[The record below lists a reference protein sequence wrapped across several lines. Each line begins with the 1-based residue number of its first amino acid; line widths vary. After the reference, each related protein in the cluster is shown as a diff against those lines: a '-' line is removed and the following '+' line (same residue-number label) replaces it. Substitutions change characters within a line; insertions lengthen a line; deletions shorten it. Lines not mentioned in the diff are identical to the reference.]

1 MVHINNQEFEHVFF
15 NENEV
20 VENKIFTNCKFDNCK
35 LSVPFS
41 ASPQYRSIIRNCEF
55 KNSNIYGSCSQSK
68 ALIEHTIFQNIK
80 STELI
85 LSGTL
90 FSQVTLKGNFNRLLL
105 SSTFSRAQPVEQN
118 SRYITD
124 QEFLELENYRKHYYE
139 KVAWAIDIR
148 DAEFSTCDLRSC
160 IPGRLVIRNPDTQA
174 LVKKE
179 KIKSGGWKAISHLDP
194 ILAVS
199 YLGNDDDDAVVIA
212 PTRHKKKFPKYM
224 EFIKIL
230 REEGIAEPD

>member
-1 MVHINNQEFEHVFF
+1 MESINNQEFEHVFLT
-15 NENEV
+15 ENEHI
-20 VENKIFTNCKFDNCK
+20 ENKIFTNCKFDNCI

-41 ASPQYRSIIRNCEF
+41 ARPQPRSAIRNCEF
-55 KNSNIYGSCSQSK
+55 RDSDMYTCSQSK
-68 ALIEHTIFQNIK
+68 ALIEHTTFQNIK
-80 STELI
+80 SSELI

-105 SSTFSRAQPVEQN
+105 SSAFSRAQPVEQN

-124 QEFLELENYRKHYYE
+124 EEFLELENYRKHYYE

-148 DAEFSTCDLRSC
+148 HAEFSTCDLRSC
-160 IPGRLVIRNPDTQA
+160 IPGRLVIRNPETQA
-174 LVKKE
+174 LIKKE
-179 KIKSGGWKAISHLDP
+179 KIKLGNWKTINHLDP
-194 ILAVS
+194 ILAAS
-199 YLGNDDDDAVVIA
+199 YLGNDNDDIVIVA
-212 PTRHKKKFPKYM
+212 PTRHKKNFPKYM